1 MKTKFLMIALCFGL
15 LALGIERAQAST
27 ISEPCCAACT
37 SVEQQAQDWD
47 MGIPV
52 LTALVLGL
60 LAAISPCPLA
70 TNIAAIGYISKR
82 IDNRKQVFWQGLL
95 YTLGRVVAYTGLGIV
110 LIALLRRGASML
122 GVQEWIATYGE
133 MILGPALVVVGILML
148 LGDKLRFPSLP
159 GGNKREH
166 LAQYGG
172 WGALLLGILFALAFC
187 PSSAVLYFGA
197 LIPMSA
203 TATMGYLLPAVF
215 AVATALPVLIV
226 AWVLAFSAAEIG
238 KVYGKMQV
246 IQKWM
251 NIVVAIAFV
260 GIGAY
265 YTYNYINSRVQSDSV
280 MANHST
286 SNISK
291 IMEIKVLGTGCSK
304 CRTTYEL
311 VEKVIKE
318 NNVSA
323 SLEKVEDIMQIME
336 YNVLTIPCVVIDGE
350 VKIAG
355 RVPSES
361 EIKQLLGL

>member
-1 MKTKFLMIALCFGL
+1 MKTKILMITLCLAMLAFG
-15 LALGIERAQAST
+15 IKSIQAS
-27 ISEPCCAACT
+27 SAGEPRCAACA

-110 LIALLRRGASML
+110 LIALLRSGASML

-148 LGDKLRFPSLP
+148 LGDKLRLPSIFSKGMSASSTHYFDL
-159 GGNKREH
+159 
-166 LAQYGG
+166 
-172 WGALLLGILFALAFC
+172 GAFLLGALFALAFC

-215 AVATALPVLIV
+215 AIATALPVLIV

-265 YTYNYINSRVQSDSV
+265 YCITIYI
-280 MANHST
+280 
-286 SNISK
+286 
-291 IMEIKVLGTGCSK
+291 L
-304 CRTTYEL
+304 
-311 VEKVIKE
+311 
-318 NNVSA
+318 
-323 SLEKVEDIMQIME
+323 
-336 YNVLTIPCVVIDGE
+336 
-350 VKIAG
+350 
-355 RVPSES
+355 
-361 EIKQLLGL
+361 